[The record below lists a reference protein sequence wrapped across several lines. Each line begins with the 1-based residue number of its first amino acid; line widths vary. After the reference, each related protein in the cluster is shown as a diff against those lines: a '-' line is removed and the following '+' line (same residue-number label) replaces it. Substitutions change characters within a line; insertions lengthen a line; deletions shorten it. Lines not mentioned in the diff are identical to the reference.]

1 MVPGRMHS
9 NMTAE
14 QYHEEI
20 LQGFITSHAN
30 DGAAGRF
37 GDEAGALI
45 MTLIGANALSEDET
59 RNVLSIIH
67 AAFEKPARIPLE
79 AENPSGTLALLRNLA
94 VSTGQ
99 ESLKQQIAETMA
111 YVQAK

>member
-1 MVPGRMHS
+1 MCCRSS
-9 NMTAE
+9 N
-14 QYHEEI
+14 
-20 LQGFITSHAN
+20 
-30 DGAAGRF
+30 
-37 GDEAGALI
+37 
-45 MTLIGANALSEDET
+45 
-59 RNVLSIIH
+59 